1 MVMTDYAKERRAYV
15 SQVRSSFGQDMDE
28 MQTRTPRRMQGPE
41 QEQEQRGRGS
51 LWMRVRFCAAIFLFL
66 LFFCWQ
72 DSGKELCGMTPAKMI
87 DMIQDNRYDTILQE
101 LHMDIE

>member
-1 MVMTDYAKERRAYV
+1 MTDYAKERRAYV